1 MPIDSTQII
10 VLINETPESIEI
22 SKEEYEMIMERR
34 ARQKHKERNAE
45 LADELNALIEKIRSE
60 GFTIGTKDCSR
71 IIKAIPWNDAANDWI
86 KIL

>member
-1 MPIDSTQII
+1 MRPDSTQII

-22 SKEEYEMIMERR
+22 SKEEYEMIMEKR

-45 LADELNALIEKIRSE
+45 LAEELNALIEKIRSE
-60 GFTIGTKDCSR
+60 GFTVGSSNCSTYS
-71 IIKAIPWNDAANDWI
+71 KAIPWNDAANNWI